1 MEESVSQEAQTT
13 TEGSTE
19 TTGDTP
25 TITYGGGKFQS
36 AGDLDN
42 AYLELQSTF
51 SKKLGAFTG
60 APEEYKFEVEGFEEN
75 DLSSF
80 ITEFGLNNQVSN
92 EKANEL
98 YQGLSELEAKRAEQY
113 EQQQAEYIKEQTEL
127 LGTNA
132 EARIKNVTDWVNANG
147 GEGASDKLNLMA
159 AGAEGLAIIENIMKN
174 AQNVGTPA
182 NVPASEGITLEK
194 VNEMQ
199 FAKDQYG
206 NLKMDDPKYAAKV
219 RELRASL
226 QR

>member
-1 MEESVSQEAQTT
+1 MEESVSQEAQT
-13 TEGSTE
+13 EGSTE
-19 TTGDTP
+19 TSEAP

-60 APEEYKFEVEGFEEN
+60 APEAYTFEAEGFEEN

-98 YQGLSELEAKRAEQY
+98 YQGLSELESKRAEQF

-147 GEGASDKLNLMA
+147 GDGASDKLNLMA
-159 AGAEGLAIIENIMKN
+159 AGAEGLAIIENIMKRSQS
-174 AQNVGTPA
+174 AGTPA
-182 NVPASEGITLEK
+182 NVPASEGVTLEK

-206 NLKMDDPKYAAKV
+206 NLKMDNPEYAAKV
-219 RELRASL
+219 RAMRASL

>member
-1 MEESVSQEAQTT
+1 MEDSVSQEAQAT

-60 APEEYKFEVEGFEEN
+60 APEAYTFEVEGFEED

-159 AGAEGLAIIENIMKN
+159 AGAEGLAVIENIMKRS
-174 AQNVGTPA
+174 Q
-182 NVPASEGITLEK
+182 SEGTLE
-194 VNEMQ
+194 NEH
-199 FAKDQYG
+199 A
-206 NLKMDDPKYAAKV
+206 
-219 RELRASL
+219 
-226 QR
+226 